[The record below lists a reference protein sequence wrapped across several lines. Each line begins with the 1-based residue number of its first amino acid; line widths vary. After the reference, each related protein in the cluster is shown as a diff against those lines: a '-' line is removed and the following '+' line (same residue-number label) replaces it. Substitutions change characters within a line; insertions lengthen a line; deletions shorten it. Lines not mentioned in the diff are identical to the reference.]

1 MSTLLLDA
9 SVILAAFDSDDELHG
24 SSKTLLADPD
34 VTLTTLDLARYE
46 VASVAVRAWCE
57 LGRVA
62 PLLEAVE
69 RISDDGG
76 VVTST
81 TTLLSRAA
89 KLADEHTISVYD
101 AAYVAAADQAGGT
114 LVSCD
119 IRDLVSKGLASSPAS
134 VREEGSPPPDGSN
147 TEVQP

>member
-1 MSTLLLDA
+1 LSTLLLDA
-9 SVILAAFDSDDELHG
+9 SVILAAFDFDDELHEP
-24 SSKTLLADPD
+24 SQALLADPD
-34 VTLTTLDLARYE
+34 VTLSTLDLARYE
-46 VASVAVRAWCE
+46 AANVAVRDWSE

-62 PLLEAVE
+62 PLLEAID
-69 RISDDGG
+69 RISGDGG
-76 VVTST
+76 VIPCT

-101 AAYVAAADQAGGT
+101 AAYVAAADQGGST

-119 IRDLVSKGLASSPAS
+119 IRDLVSRGLASSPAS
-134 VREEGSPPPDGSN
+134 VHQEEAPPPSGSS